1 MGRRKK
7 AAKKVVKKKA
17 VGVPKVFKCI
27 FCNHEESVECKLD
40 FKVMIG
46 DLKCRICGESFQTT
60 IHSLTDPIDIFSE
73 WLDETQEKQ
82 LRQSS
87 VQ

>member
-17 VGVPKVFKCI
+17 ASVPKVFKCI

-82 LRQSS
+82 LRQ
-87 VQ
+87 